1 MLFWTLVWLGLFAVV
16 ICTVVAIAMILARQ
30 HTDFD

>member
-16 ICTVVAIAMILARQ
+16 ICTVLVIAMIRSTQ
-30 HTDFD
+30 DNEW